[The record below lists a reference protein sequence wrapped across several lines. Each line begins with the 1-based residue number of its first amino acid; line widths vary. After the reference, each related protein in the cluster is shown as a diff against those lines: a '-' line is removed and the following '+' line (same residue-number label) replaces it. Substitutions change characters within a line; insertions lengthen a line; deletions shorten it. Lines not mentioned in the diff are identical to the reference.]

1 MNRHYMP
8 EDPIRSLRIMVVED
22 QPQTRIWIADV
33 LRQMGIREVLAANDG
48 SDALDMI
55 QSNPRGIDLIICDW
69 AMPRMNGMD
78 LLTAVRA
85 IRPDLPFIMETGHGT
100 KDHVLAARAQGVDA
114 FIVKPYS
121 AAQLEVRIRTLAKN
135 IRNRSTGAP

>member
-8 EDPIRSLRIMVVED
+8 EDPIRSLRILVVED
-22 QPQTRIWIADV
+22 QPQTRIWITDV

-55 QSNPRGIDLIICDW
+55 KGNPRGIDLIICDW

-121 AAQLEVRIRTLAKN
+121 AAQLEVRIRTLARN
-135 IRNRSTGAP
+135 IRNRNTGMP

>member
-1 MNRHYMP
+1 MTRMYMP
-8 EDPIRSLRIMVVED
+8 EDPIKSLRILVVED
-22 QPQTRIWIADV
+22 QQQTRVWIADV
-33 LRQMGIREVLAANDG
+33 LKQMGVREVQTANDG
-48 SDALDMI
+48 SEALDI
-55 QSNPRGIDLIICDW
+55 VHRDPAGVDLIICDW

-78 LLTAVRA
+78 LLASVRNL
-85 IRPDLPFIMETGHGT
+85 RPNLPFIMETGHGT

-135 IRNRSTGAP
+135 IRPRAGGSL

>member
-1 MNRHYMP
+1 MSRMYVP
-8 EDPIRSLRIMVVED
+8 EDPIRQLRILVVED
-22 QPQTRIWIADV
+22 QQQTRVWILDV
-33 LRQMGIREVLAANDG
+33 LKQMGVREVLAANDG
-48 SDALDMI
+48 SEALDI
-55 QSNPRGIDLIICDW
+55 VHRDPGAVDLVICDW

-78 LLTAVRA
+78 LLAAVRS

-121 AAQLEVRIRTLAKN
+121 AAQLEVRIRTIAKN
-135 IRNRSTGAP
+135 IRPRGPARV

>member
-1 MNRHYMP
+1 MSRIYAP
-8 EDPIRSLRIMVVED
+8 EDPIKSLRILVVED
-22 QPQTRIWIADV
+22 QQQTRVWIADV
-33 LRQMGIREVLAANDG
+33 LKQMGVREVQTANDG
-48 SDALDMI
+48 SEALDI
-55 QSNPRGIDLIICDW
+55 VHRDPGGVDLIICDW

-78 LLTAVRA
+78 LLAA
-85 IRPDLPFIMETGHGT
+85 IRTIRPNLPFIMETGHGT

-135 IRNRSTGAP
+135 MKPRPGGMA